1 MPDENN
7 RAKTRWQI
15 EAEIDDAATARMNA
29 LLDRVAQHHR
39 SDAIDGKLALDDDA
53 WSDARAETL
62 KYKLAQKQQ
71 IAELEKLHLLQAE
84 SAALRERQEEIE
96 RAARRADW
104 ERFRTV
110 STTMASGAV
119 YFDPAQSNPVPKKP
133 IEIPILTFPKR
144 RINLKDVA

>member
-15 EAEIDDAATARMNA
+15 EAEI
-29 LLDRVAQHHR
+29 
-39 SDAIDGKLALDDDA
+39 
-53 WSDARAETL
+53 
-62 KYKLAQKQQ
+62 
-71 IAELEKLHLLQAE
+71 
-84 SAALRERQEEIE
+84 IE